1 MQEFILKPWHL
12 VVLFLASQFNRE
24 QHLAIEYLR
33 TETKSIERCWAR
45 DAPC

>member
-24 QHLAIEYLR
+24 QHLASFICAGLGHG
-33 TETKSIERCWAR
+33 
-45 DAPC
+45 